1 MYVAS
6 SSIPPGAYVEK
17 AAKRQLDQEPIQECV
32 TRKKQKPSDVLEQNT
47 GVIND
52 VIAIAGIHLEEE
64 EQMLLSGGGR
74 IRAPSQEEGTT
85 ILQKSSL
92 QRKLEKIMA
101 RCGIESKTKDVEHCL
116 SLCVEERLHGL
127 ISKLIKMSKQKRSLL
142 LFPSKVQHYAL
153 VSNQK
158 LWKKESMWDKG
169 SEGEVAANV
178 DMNKDMNCAEPSQI
192 PGTANTAA
200 RAFVGWDESEWKKH
214 KTSVHSQ
221 HYMSTETD
229 NVYLQTSARSGIPQ
243 ESPGKG
249 TENGQHQEH
258 FLMHEKISVEDIIAL
273 LEREPLMSNSTL
285 NYCLYNLHERE
296 TRKKMFLQ

>member
-6 SSIPPGAYVEK
+6 SSIQPRAYVEK
-17 AAKRQLDQEPIQECV
+17 AAK
-32 TRKKQKPSDVLEQNT
+32 KKQKPSDVLEQNT
-47 GVIND
+47 GLIND

-116 SLCVEERLHGL
+116 SLLSNL
-127 ISKLIKMSKQKRSLL
+127 QQKRSLL

-158 LWKKESMWDKG
+158 LWKKESMRDKG

-178 DMNKDMNCAEPSQI
+178 DMNKDMNCAEPS
-192 PGTANTAA
+192 
-200 RAFVGWDESEWKKH
+200 
-214 KTSVHSQ
+214 
-221 HYMSTETD
+221 
-229 NVYLQTSARSGIPQ
+229 QTSARSGIPQ

-258 FLMHEKISVEDIIAL
+258 FFMHEKISVEDIIAL

-285 NYCLYNLHERE
+285 NYCLYNLHQRE